1 MPGTHAHVTDWVAQK
16 CLRLLTNGLISG
28 MCFDTSIEKEY
39 KKDFQVGDTVY
50 FKYPDKGTFR
60 NDLTYVG
67 GTANRRTGSVVVDQI
82 LGMDLEFDSLEML
95 FERERSGQEVDDQY
109 FKPRIAQLIQ
119 RFELLSMEW
128 IKNNASQCIGAVATT
143 PTTLTTYNGARTRL
157 SERSLWD
164 ENEVLMIVTP
174 EMMATVGNQVLPY
187 FKPDDEVTRF
197 FKKGSF
203 GKYAGMRWFESMSLP
218 VHTIGT
224 AVTGLTTNGGGQSG
238 NTLSLNATTGQTVK
252 KGDKFAID
260 GVYAVNEMTGQTTR
274 RLREFTV
281 LNDATAASSAFASGA
296 FTFSPS
302 IIGPGSPYQNVDAL
316 PGATVAVTLW
326 PGTTSPSGKIG
337 PIGLAVKMKDFA
349 FRVSLP
355 LPMPKKSSVEEAYRV
370 HDPDTDIGIS
380 IITSWDNINRKMI
393 TRLDL
398 DPFGFGVKYSD
409 GAVCIGSAA

>member
-1 MPGTHAHVTDWVAQK
+1 MPGVHAHVTTWVAQK
-16 CLRLLTNGLISG
+16 ALRLLTNGLVSG

-39 KKDFQVGDTVY
+39 KKDFAVGDTVY
-50 FKYPDKGTFR
+50 FKYPDKGSTR

-67 GTANRRTGSVVVDQI
+67 ASANRRTGSVVVDQV
-82 LGMDLEFDSLEML
+82 LGMDLEFDSLEIL
-95 FERERSGQEVDDQY
+95 FNRERSDSEVDDQY
-109 FKPRIAQLIQ
+109 FKPRIQQLLQ
-119 RFELLSMEW
+119 QFELRSLEF

-157 SERSLWD
+157 AERSLW
-164 ENEVLMIVTP
+164 NEGDVLMMVTP

-187 FKPDDEVTRF
+187 MKPDDEVTRF
-197 FKKGSF
+197 FKTGSF

-238 NTLSLNATTGQTVK
+238 NTLSLNATTAQTVK

-316 PGATVAVTLW
+316 PGATVALTLW
-326 PGTTSPSGKIG
+326 PGTTSPSGKVG
-337 PIGLAVKMKDFA
+337 PIGLAVNKKDFA

-355 LPMPKKSSVEEAYRV
+355 LPMPKKSSVEEAAYV
-370 HDPDTDIGIS
+370 HDKDTDIGIS

-409 GAVCIGSAA
+409 GAVCIGSAQ